1 MLRSGVW
8 SLIHRVTPFSFHADG
23 YKHLGKECGVF
34 GASFKSPAIAV
45 AIAGYSCSTLI
56 KLFGLMYNLAGY
68 SLI

>member
-34 GASFKSPAIAV
+34 GVIGYPDDALCYLTV
-45 AIAGYSCSTLI
+45 ALLHA
-56 KLFGLMYNLAGY
+56 
-68 SLI
+68 